1 MPQLAAIKA
10 SLEIPAFNPDK
21 HEKEKDRERRERR
34 EREELEHKEAES
46 RRESREAREAK
57 ERERRERD
65 ERDRDR
71 DRERRER
78 ERERE
83 REDREWELRRPSK
96 DAFQETNK
104 QPDVEGR
111 LLADYEPPPI
121 EQGLLSDPQQR
132 GVGPTSLQKFNEQEN
147 ETGEVRHLPNCEP
160 LTQKLAKFISQL

>member
-10 SLEIPAFNPDK
+10 SLEIPAFNPNK
-21 HEKEKDRERRERR
+21 NKIEKDRERRERL
-34 EREELEHKEAES
+34 EREELERKEAES
-46 RRESREAREAK
+46 RRESREVK

-78 ERERE
+78 EREE
-83 REDREWELRRPSK
+83 REWESRRPSK
-96 DAFQETNK
+96 DTENTNK

-121 EQGLLSDPQQR
+121 EQGLLTDPQQR

-147 ETGEVRHLPNCEP
+147 ETGEVGHLPNCEISV
-160 LTQKLAKFISQL
+160 TRCSKFSL